1 MKMDGREMGVYSTI
15 LSTVYFE
22 IFYNRMFLKRYLRIL
37 EPTGSGN

>member
-15 LSTVYFE
+15 LSTIYFE